1 MANITQNIVSK
12 LKNHEERLKE
22 CERLKGYTTSDDVKH
37 IFDQKFSEKNS
48 GSYATQDELEETF
61 QKYVSSEENMMSQF
75 SSNQSSF
82 DGRLNK
88 FNEQFSNLLN
98 QLDNMRGELNKVKK
112 QHEELK
118 GEHDT
123 LSASHSALSVRHD
136 ELLERTNAE

>member
-37 IFDQKFSEKNS
+37 IFDQKFNEKNS

-61 QKYVSSEENMMSQF
+61 QKYVSSKDNMMSQF

-82 DGRLNK
+82 DDRLNK

-98 QLDNMRGELNKVKK
+98 QLDTMRGELNKVKK
-112 QHEELK
+112 QNEELK
-118 GEHDT
+118 SEHDA

>member
-22 CERLKGYTTSDDVKH
+22 CERLKGYTNSDDVKH
-37 IFDQKFSEKNS
+37 IFDQKFNERNS

-61 QKYVSSEENMMSQF
+61 QKYVSSKDNMMTQL

-82 DGRLNK
+82 DDRLNK
-88 FNEQFSNLLN
+88 FTEQFSNLLN
-98 QLDNMRGELNKVKK
+98 QLDNMRGELNTARK

-118 GEHDT
+118 SEHEA
-123 LSASHSALSVRHD
+123 LSASHNALSVRHD